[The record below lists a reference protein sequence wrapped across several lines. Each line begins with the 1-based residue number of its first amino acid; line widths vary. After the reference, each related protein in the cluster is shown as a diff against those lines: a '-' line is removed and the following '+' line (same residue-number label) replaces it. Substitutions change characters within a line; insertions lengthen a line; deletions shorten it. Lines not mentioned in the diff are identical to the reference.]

1 MAHKKG
7 VGSTDNGRDSNSK
20 RLGVKLFGGQYA
32 KAGNI
37 LIRQRGTKFH
47 PGDNVYMGKDFTLH
61 ARVNGFVDFKKKR
74 LGRTYVNILP
84 ILEEV
89 AETVASAKVDKAAT
103 VVVETPQVETA
114 TVETPQAVAPETGQ
128 TDADSPKAEA
138 TEAPQVEESKEDA
151 TEAPQVEESKEDATE
166 AKAEVSTPKAS
177 GKADDLKK
185 IEGIG
190 PKTSE
195 LFIADGI
202 VTFSDLAS
210 ASQERLKSILDAAGK
225 RYSIINPTTFPM
237 QAALAADGKWDELK
251 SLQDRI
257 HGGVLEE
264 EE

>member
-1 MAHKKG
+1 
-7 VGSTDNGRDSNSK
+7 
-20 RLGVKLFGGQYA
+20 
-32 KAGNI
+32 
-37 LIRQRGTKFH
+37 
-47 PGDNVYMGKDFTLH
+47 P
-61 ARVNGFVDFKKKR
+61 
-74 LGRTYVNILP
+74 
-84 ILEEV
+84 
-89 AETVASAKVDKAAT
+89 SAK
-103 VVVETPQVETA
+103 
-114 TVETPQAVAPETGQ
+114 
-128 TDADSPKAEA
+128 
-138 TEAPQVEESKEDA
+138 
-151 TEAPQVEESKEDATE
+151 
-166 AKAEVSTPKAS
+166 KAS

-202 VTFSDLAS
+202 VTFSELAS